1 VILKTWRNIPKN
13 ACKNFPIFSILLLRK
28 KPKINKINELRR
40 EENPNIFVEKT
51 TTKFVGKPK
60 TLGGGTVW

>member
-1 VILKTWRNIPKN
+1 LT
-13 ACKNFPIFSILLLRK
+13 K

-60 TLGGGTVW
+60 TLGGGGGGPCGDFQVS

>member
-1 VILKTWRNIPKN
+1 LT
-13 ACKNFPIFSILLLRK
+13 K

-60 TLGGGTVW
+60 TLGGGPCGDFQVS